1 MSRRCMSLIAL
12 LCLGV
17 LVAACGEQTGAERN
31 GASGDTSGTGP
42 GAQVGDGLT
51 VVATVFGLAWIADQ
65 IAPGADVTF
74 LGAPGQDPH
83 DLELSPGDR
92 EVIETADVLLYV
104 GQLDFQP
111 QVESAA
117 PSARGVV
124 VDIAEIAGH
133 QRLRDD
139 DDDHDDGGDDDHDDE
154 ASDPHLWFDALI
166 MADVAEATG
175 AAFAS
180 ADGDNAA
187 DYEANAAS
195 VAAQLHDVD
204 ADIDALLDDC
214 RLDTAIVSHEAYTYL
229 LAPRGLRHE
238 GISGTGGHGDASP
251 QRLAEL
257 TERIRDEDISAV
269 AAEPIEGRAD
279 AEALAAEAGVD
290 IIEIDPLE
298 VVTDEQFEVG
308 YPDLLREQAVAFATV
323 LECGSA

>member
-1 MSRRCMSLIAL
+1 MSRRCVSLVAL
-12 LCLGV
+12 LCLCV
-17 LVAACGEQTGAERN
+17 LAAACGEQSGAGGN
-31 GASGDTSGTGP
+31 GASGAASGTGP

-65 IAPGADVTF
+65 VAPGAEVAF
-74 LGAPGQDPH
+74 LGARGQDPH

-92 EVIETADVLLYV
+92 ELVETADVVLYV

-111 QVESAA
+111 QVESAV

-124 VDIAEIAGH
+124 VDIAQIAGH

-139 DDDHDDGGDDDHDDE
+139 DHADDEHDD
-154 ASDPHLWFDALI
+154 AAPDPHLWFDAGI

-180 ADGDNAA
+180 ADGDHAA

-195 VAAQLHDVD
+195 VAAQLHDVGT
-204 ADIDALLDDC
+204 DIDALLDDC

-229 LAPRGLRHE
+229 LAPRDLRHE

-279 AEALAAEAGVD
+279 AEVLAAEAGVD

-298 VVTDEQFEVG
+298 VVTDEQFEIG
-308 YPDLLREQAVAFATV
+308 YPELLREQATAFATV